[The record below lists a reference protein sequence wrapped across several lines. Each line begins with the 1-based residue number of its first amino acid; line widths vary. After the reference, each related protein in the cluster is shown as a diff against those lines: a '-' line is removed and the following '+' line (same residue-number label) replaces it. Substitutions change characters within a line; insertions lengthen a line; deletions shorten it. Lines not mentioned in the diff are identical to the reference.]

1 MRLSPDLK
9 TISAAMLIHLLASSS
24 TFSFDTT
31 NYDINPWFKLK
42 EKAILN
48 IIVLP
53 PLDYVK
59 IE

>member
-9 TISAAMLIHLLASSS
+9 TISAAMLIHLLAS